1 MKYNEKKL
9 NLSVLTSLKS
19 QNFICQTSKPIFN
32 LLPKNVLATP
42 LELLIPNWWFSG
54 PIEIY
59 WNDANRCIL
68 HYWKVLILAGWVSW
82 QENVLDGDMILII
95 WFTDCYVVVII
106 FISSHSQTVEL
117 FCLNATIQKVN
128 SNCVGKRDTM

>member
-1 MKYNEKKL
+1 MH
-9 NLSVLTSLKS
+9 SSLLEGVDLGWLG
-19 QNFICQTSKPIFN
+19 F
-32 LLPKNVLATP
+32 LAD
-42 LELLIPNWWFSG
+42 G
-54 PIEIY
+54 
-59 WNDANRCIL
+59 
-68 HYWKVLILAGWVSW
+68 